1 MCDRVRRAVR
11 QTLRKGLDDK
21 RGTTLVELIV
31 TFALIGLFMTAAT
44 GMLTSSLQM
53 FGRMQATSSAI
64 TLSDLI
70 LDKVSGEIAAADIP
84 KKTEGSN
91 SGYYFWLE
99 PEVATQGVKSRWV
112 VFRNRSKS
120 PVAVFAAP
128 ATEGGEA
135 DVTRMGKGQLYI
147 RYYAVSKE
155 EQKAVEEIDWHF
167 DSKVYMDYTIENL
180 SFSRENAGEHPNVVR
195 IDLTLR
201 NTKTGF
207 EYSSYRYAEN
217 YNYDFKSNYMCA
229 RDEIEPGNRAFP
241 LEAKEFEIK
250 PSEGGGGGEP
260 EVPDEPDKPDEPDDA
275 RARLTVIHQV
285 MEGNASTYAGRVLKT
300 EHLTEKDSNGYNEWW
315 PYIPAQQLQGAEI
328 DGFEFVRSVNQ
339 DTGETGGGYWNVEV
353 KESESATVIFY
364 YRPKETLYCVT
375 AYEWGTES
383 KPYEYKKIFS
393 KANGVHK
400 QNMTIEAPAAFF
412 DYTDWSGTVTYQ
424 LVDDSGKAVDA
435 FSRTQ
440 ILEFN
445 YTYNGDDVVSSI
457 DNNFKFYYRKK
468 NIPYEIQYRC
478 EGKEIHAADKGT
490 GILGQEI
497 VAPEYQ
503 IDGYR
508 RVGNVGQSLILSENA
523 AENLLVIQYM
533 PIGSD
538 APFHPVGSNIEIEI
552 EAKTQREPTDM
563 ENQIAQDIFRFFNE
577 GWTTIEVSGAEYLT
591 GAYRIF
597 ELNGEKYA
605 VAGGTNREKFEN
617 SLQAEL
623 MKKEG
628 VGKDNIIEIKKD
640 DISSEAKRKVFLEYI
655 LKNAGASEE
664 YIKEIHDID
673 IEFDKDDNPKRLEE
687 VSFKNKQGEEIKI
700 KYK

>member
-1 MCDRVRRAVR
+1 MCDRVRWAVR
-11 QTLRKGLDDK
+11 RILRKGLDDK

-128 ATEGGEA
+128 ATEGGKA
-135 DVTRMGKGQLYI
+135 DVTGMGKGQLYI

-250 PSEGGGGGEP
+250 PSEGGGGGGEP
-260 EVPDEPDKPDEPDDA
+260 EVPEEPDDLPDGWVQ
-275 RARLTVIHQV
+275 LTIIHKV
-285 MEGNASTYAGRVLKT
+285 VTYDGIYSDVVLKEEVKRQKFDMYT
-300 EHLTEKDSNGYNEWW
+300 PWIE
-315 PYIPAQQLQGAEI
+315 AQQLYGAEAAGYTCNGGYQQVPVNLAEPRVEYI
-328 DGFEFVRSVNQ
+328 YYYTPKEIPYCTICYNQETGEWIKRGDEKKGLYGQNITVSAEHIAGFEVV
-339 DTGETGGGYWNVEV
+339 GEQSLT
-353 KESESATVIFY
+353 
-364 YRPKETLYCVT
+364 RPLIWTE
-375 AYEWGTES
+375 AY
-383 KPYEYKKIFS
+383 
-393 KANGVHK
+393 
-400 QNMTIEAPAAFF
+400 
-412 DYTDWSGTVTYQ
+412 
-424 LVDDSGKAVDA
+424 VDDGPNA
-435 FSRTQ
+435 
-440 ILEFN
+440 
-445 YTYNGDDVVSSI
+445 
-457 DNNFKFYYRKK
+457 FKFYYKSLQTPVSYIVYYK
-468 NIPYEIQYRC
+468 CGDIEL
-478 EGKEIHAADKGT
+478 GMDTGT
-490 GILGQEI
+490 GSAGETIMLTPKNFSGYSPKEWYH
-497 VAPEYQ
+497 ALRLNNGEDCKYTFEYNMNEWN
-503 IDGYR
+503 G
-508 RVGNVGQSLILSENA
+508 G
-523 AENLLVIQYM
+523 
-533 PIGSD
+533 
-538 APFHPVGSNIEIEI
+538 APFPPVGPYIEIEI
-552 EAKTQREPTDM
+552 EAKQYREPTDM

-673 IEFDKDDNPKRLEE
+673 IEFDKDDNPKRLKE